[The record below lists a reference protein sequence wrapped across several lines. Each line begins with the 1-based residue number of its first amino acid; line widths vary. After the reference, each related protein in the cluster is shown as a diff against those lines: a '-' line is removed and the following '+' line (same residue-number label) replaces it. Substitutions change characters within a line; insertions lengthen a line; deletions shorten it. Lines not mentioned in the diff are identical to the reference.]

1 MLQHIRIGGVALFQG
16 KRLPLRI
23 SRLRLLWKRVGFD
36 LPGQLP
42 KSLLVAHSVDPGVQ
56 GNTVPMGPAEVAAV
70 LIRIGIEAEVVF
82 SRPVVV
88 AEGAAGLDLQTIE
101 RPGVE
106 DQPAPPGR
114 FHDRDFL
121 IDQAVHLPL

>member
-23 SRLRLLWKRVGFD
+23 SRLRLLRKGIGLN
-36 LPGQLP
+36 LPGQFP
-42 KSLLVAHSVDPGVQ
+42 ESLLVAHTLEPGIQ
-56 GNTVPMGPAEVAAV
+56 GNAVPMGPAEVAAV
-70 LIRIGIEAEVVF
+70 LVRIGVEAEVVF